1 MADQSPNRHSPSKES
16 TMGADLTG
24 RTVVITG
31 ASGALGSAI
40 TRRFVE
46 HGVRAVALVDIDE
59 TSVRAAAQAVSKAAP
74 GVDVFPVAL
83 DVTDHDAVLARY
95 AEIAARFGRVD
106 VAVNNAGIGAP
117 SARIHNVL
125 SEDFRRVL
133 DVNLMGIFHCM
144 KASILQMRTS
154 GGGAIVN
161 TASVAGFTTWTHS
174 SPYGAS
180 KAGVIQLTKTAA
192 AEYAKEGIRV
202 NCVCPGTFVTRFHD
216 DLPDGALDD
225 IRNRHPL
232 GRFGTP
238 DEIAMAY
245 IYLAGFGGDWITGT
259 SLVIDG
265 GMSVG

>member
-1 MADQSPNRHSPSKES
+1 MS
-16 TMGADLTG
+16 ADLTG
-24 RTVVITG
+24 RTVVVTG

-46 HGVRAVALVDIDE
+46 HGVRAAALIDIDE
-59 TSVRAAAQAVSKAAP
+59 SAVRAAADALSAAAP
-74 GVDVFPVAL
+74 GVDVMPVVL
-83 DVTDHDAVLARY
+83 DVTDHDAVIARY
-95 AEIAARFGRVD
+95 GEIAARFERID
-106 VAVNNAGIGAP
+106 VAVNNAGIVAP
-117 SARIHNVL
+117 SARVHNVL
-125 SEDFRRVL
+125 SDDFRRVL

-144 KASILQMRTS
+144 KASILHMRTT
-154 GGGAIVN
+154 GGGAIIN

-174 SPYGAS
+174 SPYGTS
-180 KAGVIQLTKTAA
+180 KAAVIQLTKTAA
-192 AEYAKEGIRV
+192 AEYAKERIRV

-225 IRNRHPL
+225 IRDRHPL

-245 IYLAGFGGDWITGT
+245 IYLAGADADWITGT